1 MLPCKGRDA
10 NAQRHRLLPR
20 RDNQWPQQVIPGPQ
34 HGRDHDRE
42 QAWFDDGHHE
52 DCKDEPEENRL
63 ATELHSRE
71 GISPHRAQNQLDDG
85 SQHRDRHRHPKLFE
99 ERKTGKHLGVIVE
112 LPAVGN
118 ELRRDGLDL
127 HVRRQGHEDLVHE
140 WEHHE
145 HSAEQQQDVHP
156 DEAPL
161 RHGVAP
167 LGKGRHLYS
176 GEFGPR
182 THLRHSSPIS
192 SAPGTGRG
200 SRWQRGQR

>member
-1 MLPCKGRDA
+1 MP
-10 NAQRHRLLPR
+10 
-20 RDNQWPQQVIPGPQ
+20 
-34 HGRDHDRE
+34 
-42 QAWFDDGHHE
+42 GHHE

-145 HSAEQQQDVHP
+145 HSAEQQKDVHP

-161 RHGVAP
+161 RDGVAP

-192 SAPGTGRG
+192 SAPGTGRE
-200 SRWQRGQR
+200 SRWRREQR